1 MDLVA
6 SIMRAA
12 WQTTY
17 KPRSLKTYWK
27 MLYTLISCRLL
38 ITTMLE
44 TIRGPGS
51 LARLLSAAT
60 SVCSSTMFC

>member
-17 KPRSLKTYWK
+17 KPRIPGEEPKSLY
-27 MLYTLISCRLL
+27 LRLQ
-38 ITTMLE
+38 
-44 TIRGPGS
+44 
-51 LARLLSAAT
+51 
-60 SVCSSTMFC
+60 V